1 MDKKNETPNEETQK
15 AIKEV
20 ERMKENPNM
29 GKEYTDADDMLKE
42 MLDYINANCGYVD
55 KQEQEEI
62 ESLNIN
68 FDDLSGNELILDEI
82 LQG

>member
-1 MDKKNETPNEETQK
+1 
-15 AIKEV
+15 
-20 ERMKENPNM
+20 MKENPNM
-29 GKEYTDADDMLKE
+29 GKEYTDVDDMLKDL
-42 MLDYINANCGYVD
+42 LDQINENCAYVD

-68 FDDLSGNELILDEI
+68 FDDLSGKELTLDEI

>member
-1 MDKKNETPNEETQK
+1 MDKKYEIPNAETKK

-29 GKEYTDADDMLKE
+29 GKEYVDADDMLKE
-42 MLDYINANCGYVD
+42 MLDYINANCDYVD
-55 KQEQEEI
+55 EQEQEEI

-68 FDDLSGNELILDEI
+68 LDDLSGKELTLDEI
-82 LQG
+82 LHG

>member
-1 MDKKNETPNEETQK
+1 MDKKYEIPNEETKK
-15 AIKEV
+15 AINEV
-20 ERMKENPNM
+20 EKMKENPNI
-29 GKEYTDADDMLKE
+29 GKEYTDADDMLRE
-42 MLDYINANCGYVD
+42 MLDHINANCGYVD

-68 FDDLSGNELILDEI
+68 FDDLSGKELTLDEI

>member
-1 MDKKNETPNEETQK
+1 MDKKNEIPNEETKK

-20 ERMKENPNM
+20 ERMKENPNI
-29 GKEYTDADDMLKE
+29 GKEYTDADEMLKE
-42 MLDYINANCGYVD
+42 MLDHINASCGYVD

-68 FDDLSGNELILDEI
+68 VDDLSGKELTLDEI